1 MARIRRPCHDI
12 EVAASSTPRRQPVGL
27 SASARIILLWRVWIA
42 ALRVQLTLRRH
53 RLPEAVARLGGSS
66 SQPPLPPALLS
77 RAVSRGLRI
86 GRWQPRCLVRSL
98 VLYQLLRAQGDPAE
112 LVIGL
117 TERPDSP
124 DAHAWIELEGR
135 DIGPWPGRG
144 QHLEMARFPRRA

>member
-1 MARIRRPCHDI
+1 MARIRRRCHDDG
-12 EVAASSTPRRQPVGL
+12 VAASSAPHEQSAGL
-27 SASARIILLWRVWIA
+27 SASARIRLLWRVWMA

-53 RLPEAVARLGGSS
+53 RLPEAVVLLGGSS

-86 GRWQPRCLVRSL
+86 GPWQPRCLVRSL

-117 TERPDSP
+117 TERPESP
-124 DAHAWIELEGR
+124 DAHAWIELAGR
-135 DIGPWPGRG
+135 EIGPWPGRG
-144 QHLEMARFPRRA
+144 QHLEMARYPRRT

>member
-1 MARIRRPCHDI
+1 MARIRRPCHDSG
-12 EVAASSTPRRQPVGL
+12 VAASSTPRQQRVGL
-27 SASARIILLWRVWIA
+27 SSYARVILLWRVWIA

-53 RLPEAVARLGGSS
+53 RLPEAVALLGGSS
-66 SQPPLPPALLS
+66 GQPPLPPALLS

-124 DAHAWIELEGR
+124 DAHAWIELAGR

-144 QHLEMARFPRRA
+144 QHVEMARFPRRA